1 MSYEIIDR
9 LRVVFEKQET
19 RIHELVGKCDELE
32 QENDKL
38 HKELEDYVFSTTNY
52 EKSRWHDSSRGQREF
67 DGEF

>member
-38 HKELEDYVFSTTNY
+38 HKELEDYVFSTTN
-52 EKSRWHDSSRGQREF
+52 
-67 DGEF
+67 